1 MIYYL
6 YFRWLISQTNFCA
19 EVSKK
24 KKKNGCDDTAK
35 QYFDGKNE
43 SEASEATVQLSL
55 VHSLRTKSF
64 KNTGRLLNLTQYSRM
79 FSRRP
84 GICLFYALLNFVTW
98 CAPTVCSVLC
108 LCARWAIRNM
118 FIACW
123 AATHRIAATLPHVVR
138 LPVTPLIL
146 STSFKVLVT
155 GLLMVGF
162 CRLMKNNHIQYVLY
176 CFVFVAGLVVPRIS
190 LRDRVRLQSLCSLE
204 QSACRSEGFHLF
216 GLFFKRNFKTF
227 F

>member
-6 YFRWLISQTNFCA
+6 YFRWPISRTNFYA

-24 KKKNGCDDTAK
+24 KKKKMGCDDTAK
-35 QYFDGKNE
+35 QYFNGKND
-43 SEASEATVQLSL
+43 SEASEATLQLSSLSL
-55 VHSLRTKSF
+55 VQSLRTKSF

-98 CAPTVCSVLC
+98 CAPAVCSVLC

-123 AATHRIAATLPHVVR
+123 AATHTIAATLPHVVR
-138 LPVTPLIL
+138 LPATPLIL
-146 STSFKVLVT
+146 STSFKVPVT
-155 GLLMVGF
+155 ELLTGGF
-162 CRLMKNNHIQYVLY
+162 CRPMEK
-176 CFVFVAGLVVPRIS
+176 
-190 LRDRVRLQSLCSLE
+190 
-204 QSACRSEGFHLF
+204 
-216 GLFFKRNFKTF
+216 
-227 F
+227 